1 MGTALVKLKVMP
13 ESLDVD
19 LEALKGKIKELLGS
33 EVDSE
38 ISYEEEE
45 IAFGLKALITGFA
58 LDESKEIDPIQAKLT
73 DLEEIKSAEV
83 SDFRRAFG

>member
-1 MGTALVKLKVMP
+1 MGIALVKLKVMP

-19 LEALKGKIKELLGS
+19 LEALKTKIEELIGS
-33 EVDSE
+33 EVDSK
-38 ISYEEEE
+38 INYEEED
-45 IAFGLKALITGFA
+45 IAFGLKALITGFS

-73 DLEEIKSAEV
+73 ELEEVKSAEV